1 MRCLSHSCLKWGRI
15 TARWHYGR
23 LVGRISE
30 HHRHWIPRSA
40 EKVVAQTYT
49 CSMPKLV
56 PVPLS
61 FRVMPQKG
69 LHISPLITTALAES
83 ESSIMLAP
91 ESLYAMKLIR
101 CWNNPALM
109 ASNALLIPQLTAF
122 LPLFAFN
129 GSRASFSLLHPVE
142 LAERFGD

>member
-1 MRCLSHSCLKWGRI
+1 M
-15 TARWHYGR
+15 
-23 LVGRISE
+23 GRISE

-69 LHISPLITTALAES
+69 LHISPLITTALVES

-101 CWNNPALM
+101 C
-109 ASNALLIPQLTAF
+109 
-122 LPLFAFN
+122 
-129 GSRASFSLLHPVE
+129 
-142 LAERFGD
+142 